1 MSLADE
7 KHILL
12 ESGTNELEI
21 VLFSIGTSQFGI
33 NVLKVREIIHQVEVT
48 PVPNHH
54 EHVKGIVRLRNEV
67 IPVIDLKKVLHH
79 DGADDVRHDK
89 YIIAELNQMKV
100 AFHVEEVSRIH
111 RISWEDIE
119 KPNALSQGLEARS
132 IGIVKMEHAMVFLL
146 DYEKII
152 SDISPDALSGQHL
165 PAYRQDR
172 ENTTVLI
179 VEDSPVLKH
188 LIADTLAEAGYSQH
202 RSFEN
207 GREAYE
213 YLEALLA
220 DNEEASLPDLVIT
233 DIEMPQMD
241 GHHLTKKIKDHENL
255 QSLPVI
261 IFSSLITADLFH
273 KGKEVGADAQVSKP
287 EINTLVK
294 TIDSC
299 IRAAAGR

>member
-1 MSLADE
+1 MSLAGE
-7 KHILL
+7 KNILL

-21 VLFSIGTSQFGI
+21 VLFSVGTSQFGI

-48 PVPNHH
+48 PVPNRH

-79 DGADDVRHDK
+79 DGADDARHDK
-89 YIIAELNQMKV
+89 YIIAELNQVKV

-152 SDISPDALSGQHL
+152 SDISPDTLFDQHL
-165 PAYRQDR
+165 PAYRPDR

-179 VEDSPVLKH
+179 AEDSPVLKH
-188 LIADTLAEAGYSQH
+188 LIVDTLTEAGYKQH

-220 DNEEASLPDLVIT
+220 DDAASSLPDLVIT

-255 QSLPVI
+255 RSLPVI

-273 KGKEVGADAQVSKP
+273 KGEKVGADAQVSKP

-299 IRAAAGR
+299 IRDAAGR

>member
-1 MSLADE
+1 P
-7 KHILL
+7 
-12 ESGTNELEI
+12 
-21 VLFSIGTSQFGI
+21 
-33 NVLKVREIIHQVEVT
+33 IIHQVEVT

-67 IPVIDLKKVLHH
+67 IPVIDLKKVLRY
-79 DGADDVRHDK
+79 DGADDARHDK
-89 YIIAELNQMKV
+89 YIIAELNQVKV

-119 KPNALSQGLEARS
+119 KPNALSQGIEARS

-146 DYEKII
+146 DYERII
-152 SDISPDALSGQHL
+152 SDISPDTLFDQHL
-165 PAYRQDR
+165 PAYTPER
-172 ENTTVLI
+172 ENATVLI
-179 VEDSPVLKH
+179 AEDSPVLKH
-188 LIADTLAEAGYSQH
+188 LIADTLAEAGYKRH

-213 YLEALLA
+213 YLEELLRDGGA
-220 DNEEASLPDLVIT
+220 ASLPDLVIT

-241 GHHLTKKIKDHENL
+241 GHHLTRKIKEHDHL
-255 QSLPVI
+255 RHVPVV

-273 KGKEVGADAQVSKP
+273 KGKNVGADAQVSKP

-299 IRAAAGR
+299 IRAATGR